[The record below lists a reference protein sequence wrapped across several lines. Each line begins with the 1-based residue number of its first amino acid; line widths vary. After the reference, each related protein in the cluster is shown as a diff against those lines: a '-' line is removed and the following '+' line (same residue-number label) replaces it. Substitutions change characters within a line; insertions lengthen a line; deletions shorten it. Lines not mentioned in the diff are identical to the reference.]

1 MFSRW
6 PNWKLALLHYFIMV
20 ELHNSGFSLSS
31 HPSCD
36 RNWRTVDS
44 LRLPFSDKCFYWLL
58 FESSPFCFEN
68 CAGPGF
74 ICKLRDAMGDATPD
88 GPALG
93 WPLQGSRLTIPSKW
107 AVSRQAWAFPVI
119 FLGVFEPLIS
129 CCKSVQLP
137 WRLFWKK
144 KKISNMLWILSGF
157 LSERYNPLKN
167 MCLFCKT

>member
-36 RNWRTVDS
+36 RNQRTVDS

-68 CAGPGF
+68 CAGHGF
-74 ICKLRDAMGDATPD
+74 ICKLRDATGDATPD

-93 WPLQGSRLTIPSKW
+93 WPLQGSRLTTPSKW

-119 FLGVFEPLIS
+119 FFGGVWAS
-129 CCKSVQLP
+129 DQL
-137 WRLFWKK
+137 LQKCSAAMEIVLKK
-144 KKISNMLWILSGF
+144 KKSLTC
-157 LSERYNPLKN
+157 SEY
-167 MCLFCKT
+167 FQGS